1 MSTGPSV
8 SGPPERV
15 FLAPPWSY
23 RRSGAALVRTDD
35 WRAWYDRDR
44 ARLIHS
50 AAFRRLQSKT
60 QVLGVGEGDFHR
72 TRLTHSLEV
81 AQIAQGIVGFLAASP
96 AGSAAPLPPSSLIE
110 VIALGHDLGHPP
122 FGHGGEIALNW
133 CMRDV
138 GGFEGNGHTLRL
150 LARLEPHSEPFGLD
164 LARRTLLGVL
174 KYPAPYGRV
183 VGLAPPGDPGFTRAE
198 LWKPPKCFLD
208 CEADVVGWTL
218 DPFIPHD
225 RELLQTASAPSGAAH
240 GKAMHMS
247 FDASIMTQADDIAF
261 GVHDLEDAIA
271 LRLIGR
277 DAFMSAWASQ
287 ADAIDR
293 LPGVPAE
300 AELARLFTD
309 DSARKQAIGSLVN
322 FFVIQLSVQRKE
334 LFAHPLLDHV
344 AVMDQ
349 AAESM
354 LAALRGLV
362 LAEVIRQPEVQMLEY
377 RGQRMVQRIFETVA
391 GDPERFLPAS
401 YLKGWGAAPDDR
413 ARLRAV
419 CDYVAGMADP
429 QATRVYER
437 LFVPRAGTAFER
449 L

>member
-1 MSTGPSV
+1 
-8 SGPPERV
+8 
-15 FLAPPWSY
+15 
-23 RRSGAALVRTDD
+23 
-35 WRAWYDRDR
+35 
-44 ARLIHS
+44 
-50 AAFRRLQSKT
+50 
-60 QVLGVGEGDFHR
+60 
-72 TRLTHSLEV
+72 
-81 AQIAQGIVGFLAASP
+81 
-96 AGSAAPLPPSSLIE
+96 
-110 VIALGHDLGHPP
+110 
-122 FGHGGEIALNW
+122 
-133 CMRDV
+133 
-138 GGFEGNGHTLRL
+138 
-150 LARLEPHSEPFGLD
+150 
-164 LARRTLLGVL
+164 
-174 KYPAPYGRV
+174 
-183 VGLAPPGDPGFTRAE
+183 
-198 LWKPPKCFLD
+198 
-208 CEADVVGWTL
+208 
-218 DPFIPHD
+218 
-225 RELLQTASAPSGAAH
+225 
-240 GKAMHMS
+240 
-247 FDASIMTQADDIAF
+247 
-261 GVHDLEDAIA
+261 
-271 LRLIGR
+271 
-277 DAFMSAWASQ
+277 MSAWASQ

>member
-1 MSTGPSV
+1 MTP
-8 SGPPERV
+8 
-15 FLAPPWSY
+15 FLDSPWSE
-23 RRSGAALVRTDD
+23 RRSGEPLLRTDD
-35 WRAWYDRDR
+35 WRRWYDRDR
-44 ARLIHS
+44 GRLIHS

-81 AQIAQGIVGFLAASP
+81 AQIAQGIVGFLAAHA

-110 VIALGHDLGHPP
+110 AIALGHDLGHPP

-133 CMRDV
+133 GMRDA

-150 LARLEPHSEPFGLD
+150 LARLEPHSGAFGLD

-174 KYPAPYGRV
+174 KYPAPYSQV
-183 VGLAPPGDPGFTRAE
+183 VGRAPPGDPGFTRANV
-198 LWKPPKCFLD
+198 WKPPKCFLD
-208 CEADVVGWTL
+208 SEVDVAAWIL
-218 DPFIPHD
+218 DPFARHD
-225 RELLQTASAPSGAAH
+225 RERLQTASPPGGATH
-240 GKAMHMS
+240 GKPMHMS
-247 FDASIMTQADDIAF
+247 FDASIMNKADDIAF

-277 DAFMSAWASQ
+277 DAFMSVWSSRAH
-287 ADAIDR
+287 AIVG
-293 LPGVPAE
+293 LPGAPAE
-300 AELARLFTD
+300 TELAGLFAD
-309 DSARKQAIGSLVN
+309 DSARKRAIGLLVN
-322 FFVIQLSVQRKE
+322 FFVIQVRVQRKQAFE
-334 LFAHPLLDHV
+334 HPLLHHV

-354 LAALRGLV
+354 LAALRDLV
-362 LAEVIRQPEVQMLEY
+362 LDQVIRQPVVQMLEY

-401 YLKGWGAAPDDR
+401 HHKGWREAADDR
-413 ARLRAV
+413 GRLRAV